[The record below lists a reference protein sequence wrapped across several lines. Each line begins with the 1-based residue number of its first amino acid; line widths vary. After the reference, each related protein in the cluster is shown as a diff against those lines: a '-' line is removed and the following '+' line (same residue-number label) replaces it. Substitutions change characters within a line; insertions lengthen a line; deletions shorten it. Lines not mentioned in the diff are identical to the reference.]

1 MKYLLCRTN
10 KQSVTASSSAGEGRI
25 RMPPTSSSSS
35 MEVAPGLGAHRWGSS
50 CYRQADTCNSTRGE
64 GRIRFPDQGV
74 QLQLRG
80 RVIGTHCKVAKKI
93 YSEIT

>member
-1 MKYLLCRTN
+1 
-10 KQSVTASSSAGEGRI
+10 
-25 RMPPTSSSSS
+25 MPPTSSSSS